1 MLQPCPRNVGL
12 AGFLNG
18 TSEDHG
24 NEEDLFTLGG
34 QRCKDIPSGKAVAIG
49 LCMLLRMIIGSGRYR
64 ILCFSRYTLVDRVR
78 SCISFACPLK
88 GLPSGWQALT
98 LIVTLTLTL
107 TLALSL
113 AIFR

>member
-24 NEEDLFTLGG
+24 NEEDLLTLGG

-49 LCMLLRMIIGSGRYR
+49 LCRLLRMIIGSGRYR
-64 ILCFSRYTLVDRVR
+64 ILCFSRCTLVDRVR

-98 LIVTLTLTL
+98 LILTLTLTL
-107 TLALSL
+107 TLAIL
-113 AIFR
+113 R